1 MAEKT
6 AFNDGAYTNLVTGL
20 GDAGIDKTERT
31 VATPYTPAD
40 LRELARM
47 QMQDGLAD
55 IIVSD
60 PAEAAF
66 MNDPT
71 LVGDET
77 GEIYEEAV
85 RVGLLEAI
93 QSAGEEQRL
102 TGGAVVVTEYEEERA
117 GVTPPALH
125 EPPSDRWRVS
135 GYRVYGAGEIDL
147 RAEDFLGDDPVRF
160 PVRLMD
166 GREIAV
172 HPSRCAVFHGKRLPG
187 ALTAAGNVREKFF
200 GTSALRPVEK
210 ALKDLATVAGSAVN
224 MAAET
229 GTLLVSLDGLNE
241 MLSKPDCGVNDVHK
255 LISLVKLCMS
265 SMRATFAG
273 PNDKFQILSH
283 NFNGIPD
290 VLQKLMVLTAA
301 KSRIP
306 MSILFGQS
314 ATGLAQTNEG
324 DSKAYAKTVDSWRQ
338 RYIYKPA
345 AALFGDF
352 ARRNFGKDVP
362 GFTWGGIDTRTISEE
377 LEARK
382 RESEID
388 AAAINMGVLTP
399 DEVRRARYANGH
411 SFELSVDSED

>member
-1 MAEKT
+1 M
-6 AFNDGAYTNLVTGL
+6 
-20 GDAGIDKTERT
+20 DKTEGTR
-31 VATPYTPAD
+31 ATPYTPAD

-55 IIVSD
+55 AIACD
-60 PAEAAF
+60 PAEVAF

-71 LVGDET
+71 LVGDKG
-77 GEIYEEAV
+77 GEILEAATAA
-85 RVGLLEAI
+85 GLLEAI
-93 QSAGEEQRL
+93 QSAAEEQRL
-102 TGGAVVVTEYEEERA
+102 TGGAVVVTEYEEERT
-117 GVTPPALH
+117 GDPPALH
-125 EPPSDRWRVS
+125 EAPGDRWRVS
-135 GYRVYGAGEIDL
+135 GYRVYGAGEIEL
-147 RAEDFLGDDPVRF
+147 RPEDFAGDAPTRF
-160 PVRLMD
+160 PVVLMD
-166 GREIAV
+166 GSEIPL
-172 HPSRCAVFHGKRLPG
+172 HPGRCTAFHGKRLPG
-187 ALTAAGNVREKFF
+187 ALRASGNVREKFF

-210 ALKDLATVAGSAVN
+210 ALKDLATVTGAAVN

-241 MLSKPDCGVNDVHK
+241 MLSKPDCGVREIHD
-255 LISLVKLCMS
+255 LISLVKLCMN

-283 NFNGIPD
+283 NFGGIPD
-290 VLQKLMVLTAA
+290 ILQKLMVLTAA

-306 MSILFGQS
+306 MAILFGQS

-324 DSKAYAKTVDSWRQ
+324 DAKAYAKTVNAWRQ

-388 AAAINMGVLTP
+388 ASAINMGVLTP
-399 DEVRRARYANGH
+399 DEVRKARYENGH
-411 SFELSVDSED
+411 SFELSVDSEG